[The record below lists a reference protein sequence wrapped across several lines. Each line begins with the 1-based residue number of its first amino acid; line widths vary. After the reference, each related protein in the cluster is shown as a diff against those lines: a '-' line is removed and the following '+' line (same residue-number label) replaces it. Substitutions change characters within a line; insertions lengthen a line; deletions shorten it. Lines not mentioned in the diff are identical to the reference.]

1 MFIFRLPADIQ
12 VRVNRN
18 GGLYD
23 NGRAIPTLVRER
35 ILDLSHQGLGQRTVA
50 REVRTSHTF
59 VGNVVR
65 NYDKTNSSL
74 RLPRSTFPDPK
85 INATVLEYIDVQ
97 KHMKPSIYGSEIQRR
112 LLLDGLVHPP
122 DLPSV
127 SQINRRLGQD
137 LMTTYK
143 KLTVSP
149 LEAEKPAAVD
159 RQNEYLQ
166 TISQITASRLH
177 FFDESSV
184 VKTTG
189 NQRYGST
196 RLGEIQRYA
205 SNATYT
211 INLLHSLVGVDCFN
225 VLDGASNGELLNFF
239 DDALQVERADGS
251 AALERGDVVVMDNC
265 GFHHAHHVEP
275 LLRQMLADCG
285 IGLLFQPTY
294 SPHFNTCKY
303 CFNQIKQFLC
313 RHQMPAMN
321 ETKFA
326 IAEGICC
333 ITADNSAGYFRNCG
347 YLV

>member
-1 MFIFRLPADIQ
+1 M
-12 VRVNRN
+12 
-18 GGLYD
+18 
-23 NGRAIPTLVRER
+23 
-35 ILDLSHQGLGQRTVA
+35 
-50 REVRTSHTF
+50 
-59 VGNVVR
+59 
-65 NYDKTNSSL
+65 
-74 RLPRSTFPDPK
+74 
-85 INATVLEYIDVQ
+85 
-97 KHMKPSIYGSEIQRR
+97 
-112 LLLDGLVHPP
+112 
-122 DLPSV
+122 
-127 SQINRRLGQD
+127 
-137 LMTTYK
+137 
-143 KLTVSP
+143 
-149 LEAEKPAAVD
+149 EAEKPAAVD

-189 NQRYGST
+189 NRRYGST
-196 RLGEIQRYA
+196 RLGERAVEIQRYA

-211 INLLHSLVGVDCFN
+211 TNLLHSLVGVDCFN

-313 RHQMPAMN
+313 RHQMLAMN

-333 ITADNSAGYFRNCG
+333 ITADNSAGYFRN
-347 YLV
+347 